1 MAALG
6 GEWALP
12 LPWSAYERSR
22 AAHLPVSDRL
32 ALASRAFATQSERPH
47 PLGPN
52 AAADQPLAPC
62 CSRLSSLSLAPHGR
76 YHLRQEPDAGNPLVR
91 IRGGGHGLTMIPTP
105 TVDCGCDFGAHNL
118 PNCSSALASP
128 SSISSQVG

>member
-12 LPWSAYERSR
+12 LLWSAYERPG

-32 ALASRAFATQSERPH
+32 ALASRAFAAQSERPH

-52 AAADQPLAPC
+52 AAADQPLAPS
-62 CSRLSSLSLAPHGR
+62 CSYLPRLSLAPSGR
-76 YHLRQEPDAGNPLVR
+76 RHLRQEPDAGNPLVR
-91 IRGGGHGLTMIPTP
+91 IRGLSIT
-105 TVDCGCDFGAHNL
+105 HNSGRCHYPFL
-118 PNCSSALASP
+118 KMAM
-128 SSISSQVG
+128 